1 MKEERKVEADI
12 RKIAEE
18 LGLDPERMLAEVFGE
33 EQACQR
39 RANPA

>member
-18 LGLDPERMLAEVFGE
+18 LGLDLEKMLTEVFGDE
-33 EQACQR
+33 PACDRQLSL
-39 RANPA
+39 A